1 MDLNSGQVITRNIVH
16 EIPVTDV
23 VIKAVETMAYDQ
35 GFKSMKFKNRNG
47 VVFFDTDWIGGVDY
61 EEDDIKDDGDED
73 APYRYEAEQDEN
85 MEYDHIDPEEVD
97 DLNQDIAEHYNPNV
111 HQQNGNEEVA
121 QPDNPEQL
129 PDAMIVSDAEDE
141 NSTATESTRRST
153 GETKPIERLEPAM
166 TGKPYAQQKRQVTF
180 KADEEGHLEYCHNLV
195 VQTKP
200 DPSQSKEYNP
210 QDAMLMAR
218 LIYDLNNKVVGE
230 GASFAQQYLLN
241 KGLKVFGQKGH
252 DASMKE
258 MDQLPRRSCFTPA
271 PIKTMTQAEQRK
283 AQVALM
289 FLGEKRDGTIKGRMV
304 YNGKPTREWLSRE
317 DSASPTAAL
326 ESIML
331 TAVIDA
337 HEGRNVMTCDIPNAF
352 IQALM
357 PEVKDGNERVMMQIT
372 GVLVDMLIELN
383 PELYG
388 PYVVYEKNRKVL
400 YVQVIRA
407 IYGILE
413 AALLWYKKFRK
424 ELEAAGFKFNPY
436 DPCVANRQEKGSQ
449 HTLLFHVDD
458 MKSSHTN
465 SRVNDELDKWL
476 QENYGEHGEVT
487 IHRGKAHDYLG
498 MQLDYSVKGK
508 VKVGMIEYVSEM
520 LKHFP
525 QTFKE
530 NEVATTPASNALFNE
545 GQGRKLHQERAD
557 MYHTMVAKAL
567 FLCKRARPDI
577 QQTIA
582 VLCTR
587 VKEPNEADWNKLVRL
602 MKYLNGTRD
611 LRLTLSADK
620 LNCIKWYVDA
630 SFAVS

>member
-1 MDLNSGQVITRNIVH
+1 
-16 EIPVTDV
+16 
-23 VIKAVETMAYDQ
+23 
-35 GFKSMKFKNRNG
+35 
-47 VVFFDTDWIGGVDY
+47 
-61 EEDDIKDDGDED
+61 
-73 APYRYEAEQDEN
+73 
-85 MEYDHIDPEEVD
+85 
-97 DLNQDIAEHYNPNV
+97 
-111 HQQNGNEEVA
+111 
-121 QPDNPEQL
+121 
-129 PDAMIVSDAEDE
+129 
-141 NSTATESTRRST
+141 
-153 GETKPIERLEPAM
+153 M
-166 TGKPYAQQKRQVTF
+166 TGKSYAQQKRQVTF
-180 KADEEGHLEYCHNLV
+180 KADEEGQLEYCHNLV

-218 LIYDLNNKVVGE
+218 LIYDLNNKVVRE

-258 MDQLPRRSCFTPA
+258 MDQLHCRSCFTPA
-271 PIKTMTQAEQRK
+271 SIKKMTQAERRK

-289 FLGEKRDGTIKGRMV
+289 FLGEKQDGTIKGRMV

-337 HEGRNVMTCDIPNAF
+337 HEGRDVMTCDIPNAF

-357 PEVKDGNERVMMQIT
+357 PEVKDGDERVMMKIT
-372 GVLVDMLIELN
+372 GVLVDMLVELN

-388 PYVVYEKNRKVL
+388 PYVVYKKNRKVL

-407 IYGILE
+407 IYGMLE

-424 ELEAAGFKFNPY
+424 ELEAAEFKFNPY
-436 DPCVANRQEKGSQ
+436 DPCAANRQEKGSQ
-449 HTLLFHVDD
+449 HTLLFHVDNL
-458 MKSSHTN
+458 KSSHID

-487 IHRGKAHDYLG
+487 IHRGKTHDYLG
-498 MQLDYSVKGK
+498 MQLDFSVKGN

-525 QTFKE
+525 QTFKG
-530 NEVATTPASNALFNE
+530 NKVATTPASDALFNE

-567 FLCKRARPDI
+567 FLCKRVRPDI
-577 QQTIA
+577 QQTI
-582 VLCTR
+582 VGLCTR

-630 SFAVS
+630 SFAVHPDFKSHTGATMKFGDGEGAPQSISRKQKLNTKSSTESELAGADDVLVMILWTKLFLEEQGYEIEKNILYQDNKSAILLEINGKKSSGKRT